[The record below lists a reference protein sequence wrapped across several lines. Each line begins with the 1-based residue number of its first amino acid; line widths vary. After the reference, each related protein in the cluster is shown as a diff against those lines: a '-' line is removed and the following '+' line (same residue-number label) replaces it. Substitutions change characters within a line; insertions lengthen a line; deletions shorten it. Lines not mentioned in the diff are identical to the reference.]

1 MIKKNRKPDTVDI
14 KTFKQEFSS
23 VQSDVNSI
31 KKSLKQLHKLAK
43 AVAKRS
49 GKLLRFADKKLYIED
64 QKGYG
69 YINPAYK
76 TLPKAV
82 TKLECFENI
91 EIDIAALLYDI
102 SC

>member
-1 MIKKNRKPDTVDI
+1 MLRKNRKPDTADI

-23 VQSDVNSI
+23 VQSDVSCI
-31 KKSLKQLHKLAK
+31 KKGLKQLRKLAK

-49 GKLLRFADKKLYIED
+49 SKLLIFADKKLYSED
-64 QKGYG
+64 EKG

-91 EIDIAALLYDI
+91 EIDIATMLSDI

>member
-1 MIKKNRKPDTVDI
+1 MIKKNRKPDTADI

-23 VQSDVNSI
+23 VQSDVNNI
-31 KKSLKQLHKLAK
+31 KKCLKKLRKLAK

-49 GKLLRFADKKLYIED
+49 RKLLTFADKKLYSED
-64 QKGYG
+64 EKG

-91 EIDIAALLYDI
+91 EIDIAALLSDI

>member
-1 MIKKNRKPDTVDI
+1 MLKNNHKPDTADI

-23 VQSDVNSI
+23 VQSNVNSI
-31 KKSLKQLHKLAK
+31 KKSLKKLRKLAK

-49 GKLLRFADKKLYIED
+49 GKLLTFADKKLYSED
-64 QKGYG
+64 EKG

-76 TLPKAV
+76 MLPKAV
-82 TKLECFENI
+82 TKLECFESI
-91 EIDIAALLYDI
+91 EIDIATLLSDI